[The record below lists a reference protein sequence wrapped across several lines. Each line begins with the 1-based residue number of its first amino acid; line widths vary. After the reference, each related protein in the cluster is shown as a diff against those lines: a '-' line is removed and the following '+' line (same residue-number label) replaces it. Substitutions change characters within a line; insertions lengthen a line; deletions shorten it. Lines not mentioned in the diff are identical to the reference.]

1 MALEFRIL
9 GPLEVVADGEPVRI
23 SSGKQRALLASLL
36 VSANEVVSR
45 DRLIDDLWGAAPP
58 ETAENTLQVYV
69 SQLRKT
75 LSAAKAPSAGDSSS
89 TIATNPPGYVIRVEP
104 GQLDL
109 WTFEEE
115 LEAGRAALA
124 AGDANDSAE
133 RLRAAL
139 ALWRGPALSELE
151 DADFAQPTRARL
163 DELRSAA
170 VEELIDADLAAG
182 RHASVLA
189 ELDELVERHPLRE
202 RLWRQLMLALY
213 RSDRQ
218 ADALATY
225 RRARAVL
232 VDELGIE
239 PGARLQE
246 LERAILAQDPALDL
260 QPGGSE
266 DAEPRH
272 GAAARKLRSA
282 QTGEEARA
290 EPSADPVGT
299 ILVVGAEEVLPGPL
313 LEIAATLAHAGEG
326 SELLLVQ
333 LMSDGATS
341 EALTRATATANEQRA
356 LLDADGIRASGTA
369 FTTAHPAADL
379 ARLTEDETVEL
390 ALVAAEG
397 GGTGALTL
405 GPIAESLLDGL
416 SCDIAVLLSGEGR
429 EGTTGTASQARI
441 AVPFSG
447 SEHDWTALELAA
459 ALASVGERSIELIGR
474 GEIADSRD
482 ASRLLATATLALQR
496 MIGVSAESRL
506 AESGTEGVAEA
517 AAGAS
522 LMVLGLSERWRSEGV
537 GQARTEIAT
546 DASQPVLLV
555 RRGSPGSSLAPLGDL
570 TRFTWSRP

>member
-89 TIATNPPGYVIRVEP
+89 TIATDPPGYVIRVEP